1 MRTWISLFVLIT
13 NIAVAEDK
21 LGFDDQFVG
30 AALEY
35 GELVGDVGIHGMML
49 LLQSAP
55 RIRAAEPIG
64 RSSIEQ
70 IGDFSA
76 KGHYAPLSH

>member
-1 MRTWISLFVLIT
+1 MRLAAPVLRY
-13 NIAVAEDK
+13 K

-55 RIRAAEPIG
+55 RDLPAEPIG